1 MLGLKLNH
9 VSKRGPWCS
18 IWRSRFIVNVGGLAW
33 DKNSLV
39 VSPRWRHQMETF
51 SALLALRA
59 GNSPVPVN
67 SPHKGQWRGA
77 LMFSLICA
85 RMSDWV
91 NNREAGDL
99 RRHRGHYDVS
109 EMLFKQLSQLG
120 IFRVRW
126 DIDLRQFVSNLIL
139 IYIVKWK
146 WESVLGSF
154 IKFLDFN
161 DIWLICMFLNSIC
174 SVDTIGSSTLIDL
187 CRCIGEWIFHRP
199 QTSSFGVINS
209 SFLSM
214 NLQPVLLLF
223 CISYKWR
230 NRCPKRFVS
239 FGTFHIA
246 K

>member
-1 MLGLKLNH
+1 MTSSNGNIFRVTGPSCGEFTGPGEFPAQRPVTRSFDVFFDLRPNERL
-9 VSKRGPWCS
+9 SKQP
-18 IWRSRFIVNVGGLAW
+18 
-33 DKNSLV
+33 
-39 VSPRWRHQMETF
+39 
-51 SALLALRA
+51 
-59 GNSPVPVN
+59 
-67 SPHKGQWRGA
+67 
-77 LMFSLICA
+77 
-85 RMSDWV
+85 
-91 NNREAGDL
+91 REAGDL
-99 RRHRGHYDVS
+99 RRHRGHYGVS
-109 EMLFKQLSQLG
+109 VMLFKQLSQLG